1 MITRY
6 NSQSQNIKTLTME
19 NCLQDNRLTM
29 NPSIDFGF
37 ENVQVQKY
45 WQME

>member
-1 MITRY
+1 
-6 NSQSQNIKTLTME
+6 ME